1 MFVNPVTYGI
11 AFGTAILVLPAALI
25 YFTKLVSSVHLP
37 VAPNQNRRPN
47 TLTRHVL
54 IYK

>member
-25 YFTKLVSSVHLP
+25 YFTKLVSQSAAHLP
-37 VAPNQNRRPN
+37 VAPASH
-47 TLTRHVL
+47 T
-54 IYK
+54 KSE